1 MKAVQALLARS
12 PTSLLLALAS
22 LGALGAQALLG
33 LALVRFFSPEAA
45 GRFAVVAQIAF
56 FWITLALA
64 QAPLQF
70 LADAQRPA
78 TAALRAVLRP
88 SLARWLALAP
98 LVSVGVW
105 WAAPPDALQAL
116 AWAALLALL
125 QMLWYLAQPWAL
137 RTAPAWSAALVR
149 AAPPLLAVVLAAS
162 LGSLWPGAG
171 AHALLL
177 AAGCGYAL
185 GALWLLRPAPPPLPL
200 QPPPSASQPVPAS
213 TDHTAQADGRST
225 RLRLAHA
232 VVDALTGVALLL
244 VWQRLHGLAQASY
257 LAVLLRLLGF
267 MPAIVQ
273 AAWTQVLLAQA
284 RIARGHSLLVG
295 LGAAATTGLIGLC
308 TAVLLQATELAP
320 SWRGLLPA
328 IAPLVLW
335 QASACLFAALGHRP
349 FQSGRESHY
358 SYATIAYQLL
368 QWLVLALPLLAP
380 SLVTGGWT
388 PTLHLWLL
396 AGTSSLGLLGLAAW
410 MAWLAPR
417 HKTPGIAPRN

>member
-78 TAALRAVLRP
+78 TEALRAVLRP

-137 RTAPAWSAALVR
+137 LHQGCVAGAGLRRCQRDESAA
-149 AAPPLLAVVLAAS
+149 S
-162 LGSLWPGAG
+162 
-171 AHALLL
+171 
-177 AAGCGYAL
+177 AAGDPQKFHLRLGGVDDGLRHVGDRL
-185 GALWLLRPAPPPLPL
+185 GA
-200 QPPPSASQPVPAS
+200 VE
-213 TDHTAQADGRST
+213 
-225 RLRLAHA
+225 
-232 VVDALTGVALLL
+232 VE
-244 VWQRLHGLAQASY
+244 
-257 LAVLLRLLGF
+257 
-267 MPAIVQ
+267 AIVLQ
-273 AAWTQVLLAQA
+273 AAQGVEEMGAQF
-284 RIARGHSLLVG
+284 RDVIGRGHG
-295 LGAAATTGLIGLC
+295 FPCWHG
-308 TAVLLQATELAP
+308 
-320 SWRGLLPA
+320 
-328 IAPLVLW
+328 
-335 QASACLFAALGHRP
+335 
-349 FQSGRESHY
+349 
-358 SYATIAYQLL
+358 
-368 QWLVLALPLLAP
+368 
-380 SLVTGGWT
+380 
-388 PTLHLWLL
+388 
-396 AGTSSLGLLGLAAW
+396 
-410 MAWLAPR
+410 
-417 HKTPGIAPRN
+417 